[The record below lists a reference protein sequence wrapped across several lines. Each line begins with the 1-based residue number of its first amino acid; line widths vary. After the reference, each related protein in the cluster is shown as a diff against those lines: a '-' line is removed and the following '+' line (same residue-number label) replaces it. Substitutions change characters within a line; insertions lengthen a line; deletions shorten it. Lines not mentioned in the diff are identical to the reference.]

1 MNDTQVVIAVG
12 YTALVI
18 AVCVVAALILRSTRS
33 PARAEVDTSRLAHL
47 EGRWGAIVV
56 VALAVLLF
64 ATIFSVPYGKTRG
77 GEGAQH
83 VTVTGQQFGWGVQP
97 AEVEAGR
104 EVQFELL
111 SKDVQH
117 GFGVY
122 DGTELIF
129 QVQVPAKGQTPQLY
143 THTFEKPGTYDILC
157 LEFCGAQH
165 HAMRGTLRVR

>member
-18 AVCVVAALILRSTRS
+18 AVGVVAALVLRSTRS
-33 PARAEVDTSRLAHL
+33 RPDGEVDTGRLASL

-56 VALAVLLF
+56 AALGVLLF
-64 ATIFSVPYGKTRG
+64 ATIFSVPYGNTRG
-77 GEGAQH
+77 GEDAQH
-83 VTVTGQQFGWGVQP
+83 VTVTGQQFGWAVQP

-104 EVQFELL
+104 EVQFKLV

-122 DGTELIF
+122 DGTELVF

-143 THTFEKPGTYDILC
+143 THTFERSGTYDILC

>member
-12 YTALVI
+12 YTVLVI
-18 AVCVVAALILRSTRS
+18 AVGVVAALILRSTRS
-33 PARAEVDTSRLAHL
+33 RAAGEVDRGRLAHL

-56 VALAVLLF
+56 VALGILLF
-64 ATIFSVPYGKTRG
+64 ATIFSVPYGQTEG
-77 GEGAQH
+77 GDDAQQ
-83 VTVTGQQFGWGVQP
+83 VLVTGQQFGWAVQP

-104 EVQFELL
+104 EVEFELI

-129 QVQVPAKGQTPQLY
+129 QVQVPAEGQTPQRY
-143 THTFEKPGTYDILC
+143 THTFEEPGTYDILC
-157 LEFCGAQH
+157 LEFCGSQH